1 MPTICAFPPTHE
13 SECGSSPASGAVLL
27 FSLFP
32 VGVQC
37 CLIALIC
44 SSLMTYKVQHLFR
57 CLLSISIASLRS
69 VQTFQSESHSVMSD
83 STTPWTIQYSRLWCI
98 IHGILQARILEKVA
112 FPSPGDLPQSRDRT
126 QVQTFG
132 PLKMLL
138 LLLSY
143 WVLRILLYLWYESFI
158 TCFTNISS
166 QSVACS
172 FLLLTVSFKGRH
184 FLILRSN
191 ISGFC
196 FCLFL
201 FFPWIVLFF
210 INVKTVWR
218 SFLNLD
224 CLLLN

>member
-13 SECGSSPASGAVLL
+13 SKCGSSPASGAVLL

-69 VQTFQSESHSVMSD
+69 VQTFESESHSVMSD
-83 STTPWTIQYSRLWCI
+83 SATPWTIQYSRLLYNSWNSL
-98 IHGILQARILEKVA
+98 GQNTGGGSLLFSRG
-112 FPSPGDLPQSRDRT
+112 SSQSRDRT

-143 WVLRILLYLWYESFI
+143 WVLRILVYLWYESFI

-184 FLILRSN
+184 FLILKSN

>member
-13 SECGSSPASGAVLL
+13 SKCGSSPASGAVLL

-69 VQTFQSESHSVMSD
+69 VQTFESESHSVMSN
-83 STTPWTIQYSRLWCI
+83 SATPWTIQYSRLLYNSWNSL
-98 IHGILQARILEKVA
+98 GQNTGGGSLLFSRG
-112 FPSPGDLPQSRDRT
+112 SSQSRDRT

-138 LLLSY
+138 LSLSY
-143 WVLRILLYLWYESFI
+143 WVLRILVYLWYESFI

-184 FLILRSN
+184 FLILKSN

>member
-13 SECGSSPASGAVLL
+13 SKCGSSPASGAVLL

-69 VQTFQSESHSVMSD
+69 VQTFESESHSVMSN
-83 STTPWTIQYSRLWCI
+83 SATPWTIQYSRLLYNSWNSL
-98 IHGILQARILEKVA
+98 GQNTGGGSLLFSRG
-112 FPSPGDLPQSRDRT
+112 SSQSRDRT

-143 WVLRILLYLWYESFI
+143 WVLRILVYLWYESFI

-184 FLILRSN
+184 FLILKSN

-224 CLLLN
+224 GLLLN

>member
-13 SECGSSPASGAVLL
+13 SKCGSSPASGAVLL

-69 VQTFQSESHSVMSD
+69 VQTFESESHSVMSN
-83 STTPWTIQYSRLWCI
+83 SATPWTIQYSRLLYNSWNSL
-98 IHGILQARILEKVA
+98 GQNTGGGSLLFSRG
-112 FPSPGDLPQSRDRT
+112 SSQSRDRT

-143 WVLRILLYLWYESFI
+143 WVLRILVYLWYESFI

-184 FLILRSN
+184 FLILKSN